1 MIRKEFKA
9 FVDEQRLFSKD
20 DRILLAL
27 SGGVDS
33 VVLAELLLELGYTFS
48 AAHCNFHLRGEESN
62 RDAEFVIKWAER
74 KKVKLFVQDFD
85 TYAYMQEKGISL
97 EMAARELRY
106 SWFENLMQEN
116 QIDYLLTAH
125 HADDSAETFFINLLR
140 GTGIAGLHGILPKNG
155 NVIRPLLFATRK
167 SILDYAELKNIQF
180 VEDSTNSETKFL
192 RNKIRHRLI
201 PMLKEISPDFDSI
214 IRKNIERL
222 RDTETVFRNTVEN
235 VKDEIIIREN
245 ENIKISI
252 AELQSLNPMG
262 IYLYEILSDYGF
274 NESVVNNVSMVLDA
288 ESGKR
293 FYSKTHC
300 LLKDREYLLIYPIE
314 KEETETEYSIDAEIT
329 SIIEPFKA
337 KIEVLKDLNF
347 ISVPKKANVA
357 MLDMDLLN
365 FPLELRHWKQGD
377 SFVPFGMRKKKKLS
391 DFFTSNKY
399 SLLDKERQW
408 LLCSGDEIV
417 WVVGKRIDDRFKISN
432 STKSVLKIEINE

>member
-155 NVIRPLLFATRK
+155 NIIRPLLFATRK
-167 SILDYAELKNIQF
+167 SILDYAESKNIQF

-192 RNKIRHRLI
+192 RNKIRHRVI

>member
-1 MIRKEFKA
+1 MIRKEFEA
-9 FVDEQRLFSKD
+9 FVNEQRLFSKN

-48 AAHCNFHLRGEESN
+48 AAHCNFHLRAEESN
-62 RDAEFVIKWAER
+62 RDADFVIKWAER
-74 KKVKLFVQDFD
+74 NGVELFVQDFD
-85 TYAYMQEKGISL
+85 TYGYMQEKGISL

-106 SWFENLMQEN
+106 SWFENIMQEN
-116 QIDYLLTAH
+116 QFDYLLTAH

-155 NVIRPLLFATRK
+155 NIIRPLLFATRK
-167 SILDYAELKNIQF
+167 SILDYAESRNIQF

-192 RNKIRHRLI
+192 RNKIRHRVI
-201 PMLKEISPDFDSI
+201 PVLKEISPDFDSI

-222 RDTETVFRNTVEN
+222 RDTETIFRSAIEK
-235 VKDEIIIREN
+235 VKDEIIIREK

-252 AELQSLNPMG
+252 AELQSLHPIG

-300 LLKDREYLLIYPIE
+300 LLKDREYLLIYPIDKDE
-314 KEETETEYSIDAEIT
+314 KETNYSIDVEIT

-337 KIEVLKDLNF
+337 KIEVLKELNF

-377 SFVPFGMRKKKKLS
+377 SFVPFGMKKKKKLS
-391 DFFTSNKY
+391 DFFTANKY

-408 LLCSGDEIV
+408 LLCSGNEIV

>member
-155 NVIRPLLFATRK
+155 NIIRPLLFATRK

-235 VKDEIIIREN
+235 VKDEIIIREK

-252 AELQSLNPMG
+252 AELQRLHPIG

>member
-1 MIRKEFKA
+1 MIRKEFEA
-9 FVDEQRLFSKD
+9 FVDEQRLFSKN

-62 RDAEFVIKWAER
+62 RDAEFVIKWAECHG
-74 KKVKLFVQDFD
+74 VELFVQDFD

-116 QIDYLLTAH
+116 QFDYLLTAH

-155 NVIRPLLFATRK
+155 CIIRPLLFATRK

-192 RNKIRHRLI
+192 RNKIRHRVI

-252 AELQSLNPMG
+252 AELQRLHPIG

-314 KEETETEYSIDAEIT
+314 KEEKETNYSIDAEIT

-377 SFVPFGMRKKKKLS
+377 SFVPFGMKKKKKLS
-391 DFFTSNKY
+391 DFFTANKY

-408 LLCSGDEIV
+408 LLCSGNEII

>member
-1 MIRKEFKA
+1 MIRKEFEA
-9 FVDEQRLFSKD
+9 FVNEQRLFSKN

-62 RDAEFVIKWAER
+62 RDADFVIKWAECNG
-74 KKVKLFVQDFD
+74 VELFVQDFD
-85 TYAYMQEKGISL
+85 TYGYMQEKGISL

-106 SWFENLMQEN
+106 SWFENIMQEN

-155 NVIRPLLFATRK
+155 SIVRPLLFATRK
-167 SILDYAELKNIQF
+167 SILDYAESKNIQF

-192 RNKIRHRLI
+192 RNKIRHCVI
-201 PMLKEISPDFDSI
+201 PVLKEISPDFDSI

-222 RDTETVFRNTVEN
+222 RDTETIFRSAIEK
-235 VKDEIIIREN
+235 VKDEIIIREK
-245 ENIKISI
+245 ENIKMSI
-252 AELQSLNPMG
+252 AELQRLHPIG

-300 LLKDREYLLIYPIE
+300 LLKDREYLLIYPIDKAE
-314 KEETETEYSIDAEIT
+314 KETNYSNRAVQSQDRSIEGSEFHKCTQESECRNVGYGFIEFSFGVETLEARRFFCAFRNEKEKETQRFLY
-329 SIIEPFKA
+329 FKQ
-337 KIEVLKDLNF
+337 IFF
-347 ISVPKKANVA
+347 I
-357 MLDMDLLN
+357 
-365 FPLELRHWKQGD
+365 G
-377 SFVPFGMRKKKKLS
+377 
-391 DFFTSNKY
+391 
-399 SLLDKERQW
+399 
-408 LLCSGDEIV
+408 
-417 WVVGKRIDDRFKISN
+417 
-432 STKSVLKIEINE
+432 

>member
-1 MIRKEFKA
+1 MIRKEFEA
-9 FVDEQRLFSKD
+9 FVNEQRLFSKN

-62 RDAEFVIKWAER
+62 RDADFVIKWAECNG
-74 KKVKLFVQDFD
+74 VELFVQDFD
-85 TYAYMQEKGISL
+85 TYGYMQEKGISL

-106 SWFENLMQEN
+106 SWFENIMQEN

-155 NVIRPLLFATRK
+155 SIVRPLLFATRK
-167 SILDYAELKNIQF
+167 SILDYAESKNIQF

-192 RNKIRHRLI
+192 RNKIRHCVI
-201 PMLKEISPDFDSI
+201 PVLKEISPDFDSI

-222 RDTETVFRNTVEN
+222 RDTETIFRSAIEK
-235 VKDEIIIREN
+235 VKDEIIIREK
-245 ENIKISI
+245 ENIKMSI
-252 AELQSLNPMG
+252 AELQRLHPIG

-300 LLKDREYLLIYPIE
+300 LLKDREYLLIYPIDKEE
-314 KEETETEYSIDAEIT
+314 KETDYSIDAEIT

-377 SFVPFGMRKKKKLS
+377 SFVPFGMKKKKKLS
-391 DFFTSNKY
+391 DFFTANKY

-408 LLCSGDEIV
+408 LLCSGNEIV

>member
-48 AAHCNFHLRGEESN
+48 AAHCTFQLRGEESN

-155 NVIRPLLFATRK
+155 NIIRPLLFATRK

-192 RNKIRHRLI
+192 RNKIRHRVI

-417 WVVGKRIDDRFKISN
+417 WVVGKRIDDRFKVSN

>member
-116 QIDYLLTAH
+116 QFDYLLTAH

-155 NVIRPLLFATRK
+155 NIIRPLLFATRK

-192 RNKIRHRLI
+192 RNKIRHRVI

-417 WVVGKRIDDRFKISN
+417 WVVGKRIDDRFKVSN